1 MLTPSVQM
9 PRSMLK
15 SMLKSR
21 HRMCVGVSVFVC
33 VGVGVGACQCVGVC
47 VCLSVCAGVCFVCL
61 QMLKSVQIPRS
72 VLRPVLTSKH
82 RCSDQCT
89 DAQASVCGVGVRVCV
104 CVCGCGSVCLC
115 VCLCQCVSVCAVF
128 VVCAVRVVCVCV
140 VCVGVR
146 VGVYVCL
153 CVLRVHMSMHPALY
167 DCQDVQHTGKQ
178 HRCKIL
184 GWVFCCVVDL
194 NYTSGNTTTA
204 VTLLQVNV
212 NWLCR

>member
-1 MLTPSVQM
+1 MSVCGCVCVFVCVCGCVFCVSADAQVSADTQIRAQTSAHIQAQVF
-9 PRSMLK
+9 RSV
-15 SMLKSR
+15 
-21 HRMCVGVSVFVC
+21 HRCSGQCVWCGCACLCLCVWVWVSVFVC
-33 VGVGVGACQCVGVC
+33 
-47 VCLSVCAGVCFVCL
+47 LFV
-61 QMLKSVQIPRS
+61 S
-72 VLRPVLTSKH
+72 
-82 RCSDQCT
+82 
-89 DAQASVCGVGVRVCV
+89 VCV
-104 CVCGCGSVCLC
+104 CVCC
-115 VCLCQCVSVCAVF
+115 VCCVCCA
-128 VVCAVRVVCVCV
+128 CCVCV

>member
-33 VGVGVGACQCVGVC
+33 VGVGVGVCQCVGVC

-61 QMLKSVQIPRS
+61 QVLKSVQIPRS

-89 DAQASVCGVGVRVCV
+89 DAQASVSGVGVRVWTRTV
-104 CVCGCGSVCLC
+104 GF
-115 VCLCQCVSVCAVF
+115 F
-128 VVCAVRVVCVCV
+128 VRESPARDSDILRLVVVCVCA
-140 VCVGVR
+140 
-146 VGVYVCL
+146 
-153 CVLRVHMSMHPALY
+153 CVLLY
-167 DCQDVQHTGKQ
+167 MCGVSF
-178 HRCKIL
+178 CLL
-184 GWVFCCVVDL
+184 GL
-194 NYTSGNTTTA
+194 E
-204 VTLLQVNV
+204 
-212 NWLCR
+212 